1 MVITDTATIIGE
13 INGSSTLS
21 ETPSPAM
28 MKANSPICARLNPDL
43 IEVFRGSPDKSTPN
57 EEKMALPRMV
67 TRVMMITGQA
77 YSTNTA
83 GFTSIP
89 TETKKIAP
97 KRSFTGCMICSMC
110 SASMVSAR
118 IDPMINAPS
127 AVENPV

>member
-1 MVITDTATIIGE
+1 MIGE

-43 IEVFRGSPDKSTPN
+43 IEVFSGSPDKSTPN
-57 EEKMALPRMV
+57 EEKMALPIMV

-89 TETKKIAP
+89 TDTKKNSSEEVFYRLYDMFDVLGFDGFG
-97 KRSFTGCMICSMC
+97 KDRSHDKCT
-110 SASMVSAR
+110 
-118 IDPMINAPS
+118 
-127 AVENPV
+127 